1 MKKQK
6 KEIPNESDLISQNGV
21 DFFPKEFATTA
32 LLNGRLRKNKLQLK
46 KLSQQGLKDSASVFQ
61 NALENLVRVN
71 GDEEIL
77 FQQFQQAEPS
87 NQVGTAELYSY
98 YAEMRHRM
106 IQQQITDSYARQRA
120 PNIPE

>member
-46 KLSQQGLKDSASVFQ
+46 KLS
-61 NALENLVRVN
+61 
-71 GDEEIL
+71 
-77 FQQFQQAEPS
+77 
-87 NQVGTAELYSY
+87 
-98 YAEMRHRM
+98 
-106 IQQQITDSYARQRA
+106 
-120 PNIPE
+120 